1 LCDDRHVTERAVDVA
16 VVGAGIAGLAA
27 ARALVAAG
35 RDVVVL
41 EARER
46 VGGRVWNTEIGGEPN
61 ELGGQWVAPYQSAV
75 HALLEE
81 LGIDLFPS
89 YREGEHV
96 YVGRD
101 GKARRYA
108 GHDAPLGSASE
119 RAYAEGVA
127 RLDDLAATVDAQAA
141 WSHPDAAALDALTFE
156 AWLRAEIAD
165 ELARDLLRSFLAGGF
180 LTKPA
185 HTFSL
190 LEGLRTI
197 AGAGSVDNLFEPD
210 LCLNSRVV
218 GGSQVLPNRMAETLG
233 ERVVL
238 GSPVTRCAWSRDSVA
253 LESAATSVTA
263 SRVIVAVPPNITAA
277 IHFAPALPAWRLRLE
292 QSMSQGSTNKVL
304 VVYDEPFWRGDG
316 LSGQAFSPYSIVRE
330 LYDNTPPSGSPGV
343 LCTFLS
349 GEVADRTS
357 RLSPAERHEAL
368 LAGIATYVGPDAR
381 GAREVIETDW
391 SAEEWTRG
399 AFAAT
404 FGVGGMT
411 RFGQDSLRPVGPIHW
426 ACSDIA
432 GAGHMHME
440 GAIRSGE
447 RAAAEAL
454 AELA

>member
-1 LCDDRHVTERAVDVA
+1 MTVRAIEADVA

-35 RDVVVL
+35 REVVVL
-41 EARER
+41 EARDR

-75 HALLEE
+75 HALLAE
-81 LGIDLFPS
+81 LEIDLFPT
-89 YREGEHV
+89 YRDGEHV
-96 YVGRD
+96 YVGSD
-101 GKARRYA
+101 GAARRYS
-108 GHDAPLGSASE
+108 GHDAPLGAAAE
-119 RAYAEGVA
+119 KAYAVA
-127 RLDDLAATVDAQAA
+127 VDTLDELAASVDPDAA
-141 WSHPDAAALDALTFE
+141 WAHPDAIALDALTFE
-156 AWLRAEIAD
+156 AWLQGNVRE

-218 GGSQVLPNRMAETLG
+218 GGSQVIPDRMAGSLG
-233 ERVVL
+233 DSVVL
-238 GSPVTRCAWSRDSVA
+238 SAPVAACTWSEDTALLDAGATR
-253 LESAATSVTA
+253 VTA
-263 SRVIVAVPPNITAA
+263 RRVIVAVPPNLTAA
-277 IHFAPALPAWRLRLE
+277 IHFSPALPAWRLRLE

-316 LSGQAFSPYSIVRE
+316 LSGQGFSPYSLVRE
-330 LYDNTPPSGSPGV
+330 LYDNTPPAGAPGV

-349 GEVADRTS
+349 GEVADRAG
-357 RLSPAERHEAL
+357 RLSPAERRAAVL
-368 LAGIATYVGPDAR
+368 DGVAAYVGTDAR
-381 GAREVIETDW
+381 QPSGYIETDW

-411 RFGQDSLRPVGPIHW
+411 RFGQDVLVPVGPLHW
-426 ACSDIA
+426 AGSDIA
-432 GAGHMHME
+432 GVGHMHME

-447 RAAAEAL
+447 RAAAEVL
-454 AELA
+454 ARLP